1 MEKLDLTKETE
12 NTLVDKCIKVYE
24 GSEVSMRLIPNHT
37 EKDETYNKSPIIV
50 KTIKVKNILVLNK
63 NNATVI
69 AEVMTFIPSKNKSF
83 FNDNEVVKLDNDTCD
98 VISEE
103 EYKQTK
109 INTQYSM
116 RYQAPEPIQV
126 VISEYNG
133 YDNVSKSIDAT
144 PTYVTTS
151 TDDDYGKSSIK
162 HFKLWDEECESSNQ
176 TIDDYENGIKHFHN

>member
-24 GSEVSMRLIPNHT
+24 GSEVSMRLIPNHM
-37 EKDETYNKSPIIV
+37 EKDEAYNKSPIIV
-50 KTIKVKNILVLNK
+50 KTIKVKSVLALNK

-83 FNDNEVVKLDNDTCD
+83 FNENEVVKLDNDTCD
-98 VISEE
+98 VIYEE
-103 EYKQTK
+103 EYRQIK
-109 INTQYSM
+109 INMQYSM
-116 RYQAPEPIQV
+116 RYQATEPIQV
-126 VISEYNG
+126 VISEYNA

-151 TDDDYGKSSIK
+151 TDDDYGKSSIR
-162 HFKLWDEECESSNQ
+162 HFKSWDEECEGNDCA
-176 TIDDYENGIKHFHN
+176 INDYEGRIKHFQD